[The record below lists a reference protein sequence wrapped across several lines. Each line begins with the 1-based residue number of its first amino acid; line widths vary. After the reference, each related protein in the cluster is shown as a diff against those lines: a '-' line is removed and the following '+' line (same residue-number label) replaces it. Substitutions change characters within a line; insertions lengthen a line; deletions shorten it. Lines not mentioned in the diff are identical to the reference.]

1 MKESWALPCFF
12 LCKLLPSWSTSCWRV
27 RETLPLLVPLH
38 HFWSALPT
46 NGEEERRRA
55 RYAGYMLER
64 GRPFRRRGATARPGR
79 APARD
84 DAPAG
89 RWRHR
94 ASKGTHRPSC
104 PPLAAE
110 RPPCSR
116 GRRGGASPARGRAF
130 RCRSGMRACRLGPYL
145 AGARGDRSGDVA
157 AFVWRRPSR
166 RGPAAARLR
175 HQPRAGHRA
184 TGCRAGTVTLPWQ
197 RWSLAID
204 ACGSCMDIDRST
216 ARPGSRRREV
226 P

>member
-1 MKESWALPCFF
+1 VNRFAQDQMKESWALPCFF

-145 AGARGDRSGDVA
+145 AGLRVRDEIVPAR
-157 AFVWRRPSR
+157 R
-166 RGPAAARLR
+166 RGRGSARVAPA
-175 HQPRAGHRA
+175 RAGGGQPPHVRA
-184 TGCRAGTVTLPWQ
+184 TSRAQGTTP
-197 RWSLAID
+197 
-204 ACGSCMDIDRST
+204 
-216 ARPGSRRREV
+216 PGAGRAL
-226 P
+226 